1 MSLIDLSRWQF
12 ALTVSFHMTFPA
24 ITVGL
29 SAFLCVIYGMY
40 WRTKKP
46 VYLQMFRFWRRIFA
60 VGFALGVVAG
70 AVITF
75 QMGLNW
81 GVFGA
86 KTGPIIGP
94 IIGMEVV
101 TAFFVEA
108 GFIGILLYGEGR
120 VKHATMFVSTVMVTI
135 GTVLSST
142 WILAANSWMQTPAG
156 FTEKNGQFQPT
167 NWAAAIFNPAFV
179 WRWPH
184 MLLAVLISG
193 SFFIAGISA
202 YYLVKGRAKGFSR
215 RSFSIAL
222 GVATVL
228 LPFQLIVGDSTAGY
242 VDVAHQPAK
251 IEAIE
256 GNWNNTNTGWMIFDI
271 PDQAQQRDI
280 FSISVPWLG
289 SAINKDLSGHTATPG
304 LQNTPKDDQPLMV
317 ATFWGFRAMFF
328 SSLFMWAGI
337 FVGFVLR
344 LRRRMWES
352 RGFHRYIMWTT
363 PIGILAIIGGWVTS
377 EAGRQPWV
385 VYGLLRT
392 SQAVSQLAPGTVV
405 FSMIGFSAIYAALL
419 AAYIVFIVRT
429 VKTGPERD
437 HPDVTPDPT
446 PQGSILAEL
455 LGTEQPADA
464 AAEPVEE
471 VAR

>member
-1 MSLIDLSRWQF
+1 
-12 ALTVSFHMTFPA
+12 
-24 ITVGL
+24 
-29 SAFLCVIYGMY
+29 
-40 WRTKKP
+40 
-46 VYLQMFRFWRRIFA
+46 MFRFWRRIFA

-108 GFIGILLYGEGR
+108 GFIGIMLYGEGR

-167 NWAAAIFNPAFV
+167 DWVAAIFNPAFV

-184 MLLAVLISG
+184 QLLAVLISG
-193 SFFIAGISA
+193 AFFIAGISA
-202 YYLVKGRAKGFSR
+202 YYLVKGRAKAFSR
-215 RSFSIAL
+215 RSLSIAL

-228 LPFQLIVGDSTAGY
+228 LPFQLIVGDGTAGN

-271 PDQAQQRDI
+271 PDQAEQRDI

-328 SSLFMWAGI
+328 ASLFMWASI
-337 FVGFVLR
+337 FISFVLR
-344 LRRRMWES
+344 LRRRLWES
-352 RGFHRYIMWTT
+352 RGFHRYVMWTT
-363 PIGILAIIGGWVTS
+363 PVGILAIIGGWVTS

-392 SQAVSQLAPGTVV
+392 SQAVSKLAPGTVL
-405 FSMIGFSAIYAALL
+405 FSVIGFSTVYAALL
-419 AAYIVFIVRT
+419 VGYILYIVRT
-429 VKTGPERD
+429 VKIGPERD
-437 HPDVTPDPT
+437 HPDAMPDPT
-446 PQGSILAEL
+446 PQGSVLAEL
-455 LGTEQPADA
+455 LGTVQPVDA
-464 AAEPVEE
+464 AALPVEE